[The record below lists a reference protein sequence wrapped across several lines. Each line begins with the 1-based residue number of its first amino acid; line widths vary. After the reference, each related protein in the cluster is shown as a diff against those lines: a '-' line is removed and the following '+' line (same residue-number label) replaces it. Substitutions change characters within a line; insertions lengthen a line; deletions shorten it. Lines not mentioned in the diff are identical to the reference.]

1 MLVAGAHPDIVR
13 FSPPP
18 PVLRASLVSVPGA
31 YPPVEAAGRRGAA
44 VSVAPGLSAGGAAPE
59 ALRASP
65 GPAAPAGGAAQDR
78 SGGTRAAVQR
88 PIYFL
93 HEVKDGDT
101 LLGIA
106 RRYGIDSRYISWNN
120 IDIVPDED
128 LLQPGDHLR
137 IPSVDG
143 ILHDVR
149 LGETLIEIAEAYEAE
164 ASEIVDFPANAISDP
179 DTLIEGAT
187 LLVVGGRLPAARV
200 AAALPAPTAAAAAAP
215 APPTG
220 PVFSW
225 PLRGVITSYFGP
237 VHPLGIDI
245 SAPIGTPIQAAAGGQ
260 VVFAGGVE
268 CCSYGYYVEIRH
280 GERFSTLYAHLGANG
295 VHVRLGDRV
304 EAGQIIGFTGWSGR
318 MTGPHLHFE
327 IRRDDVPQN
336 PLARLP

>member
-1 MLVAGAHPDIVR
+1 MLAAGAFPDVAR

-31 YPPVEAAGRRGAA
+31 YPPSAAAPPAAAPSPGASRAPGSAAGFRE
-44 VSVAPGLSAGGAAPE
+44 APVRAAGGAAADASGEGRE
-59 ALRASP
+59 AVRLP
-65 GPAAPAGGAAQDR
+65 L
-78 SGGTRAAVQR
+78 
-88 PIYFL
+88 YFL
-93 HEVKDGDT
+93 YEVQAGDT
-101 LLGIA
+101 LTGIA
-106 RRYGIDSRYISWNN
+106 ARYRIGARYISWNN

-128 LLQPGDHLR
+128 LLRPGDRLR

-149 LGETLIEIAEAYEAE
+149 LGETLIEIVEAYDADALEVA
-164 ASEIVDFPANAISDP
+164 AFPANAISDP

-187 LLVVGGRLPAARV
+187 LLVVGGRIVTPRV
-200 AAALPAPTAAAAAAP
+200 TAAARPQGTPAP
-215 APPTG
+215 APASPSG
-220 PVFSW
+220 SVFSW

-237 VHPLGIDI
+237 AHPLGIDI
-245 SAPIGTPIQAAAGGQ
+245 SAPIGTPVQAAAGGQ
-260 VVFAGGVE
+260 VVFAGGVQ

-295 VHVRLGDRV
+295 VNVRLGDRV

-327 IRRDDVPQN
+327 IRRGDVPQN